1 MNPAYLARIQLAA
14 YVCARKFYI
23 NKCFSPPYP
32 RTLNRTPSRTPTMA
46 SATINPTSFSCQL
59 RHDLFS
65 GKLEMADLPQI
76 MEINSS
82 GVYVHRDGSRG
93 QELMQCLKSKGQDW
107 MAAKV
112 AVKNLGGTGPGD
124 FTFNVGFILMEH
136 FESRSQFDEHFSC
149 EWQWP
154 DDPKDPAENYVE
166 RDGKKESAS
175 FEEVLE
181 FFRVRLDCNMNYYKD
196 HANVEQDLG
205 RKVDNREMDSKLLEC
220 ELRAK
225 AVSTLFDLGDD
236 DDVEGRGRSGGGQV
250 TFSNFQPLWSDGN
263 DTFASAR
270 RGRYYFTFHLSWS

>member
-1 MNPAYLARIQLAA
+1 MFVSIP
-14 YVCARKFYI
+14 V
-23 NKCFSPPYP
+23 YP
-32 RTLNRTPSRTPTMA
+32 RTPSRTLSRTPTMA
-46 SATINPTSFSCQL
+46 SATIDPTSFSRQL
-59 RHDLFS
+59 RCDLFS
-65 GKLEMADLPQI
+65 GKLEMGDLPQI
-76 MEINSS
+76 VEINSS

-93 QELMQCLKSKGQDW
+93 QDLMQCLKSKGQDW

-154 DDPKDPAENYVE
+154 DDPKDLAENYVE
-166 RDGKKESAS
+166 RDGEKESAS

-181 FFRVRLDCNMNYYKD
+181 FFRVGLDCNMNYYKD
-196 HANVEQDLG
+196 HTDVERDLG
-205 RKVDNREMDSKLLEC
+205 RKVDNREMDLKPLER

-225 AVSTLFDLGDD
+225 AVSALFDLSDD
-236 DDVEGRGRSGGGQV
+236 NDVEGGGGSGGGHV
-250 TFSNFQPLWSDGN
+250 TFSNFRPLWSDGN

-270 RGRYYFTFHLSWS
+270 RGRYYFTFHLGWS